1 MINENL
7 DMTKAELRK
16 MITDIFDENF
26 KKEKNKEN
34 NLTEKDIKSI
44 VREMFRNHY
53 KTLWQKSNLFLTSM

>member
-7 DMTKAELRK
+7 DLTKAELK
-16 MITDIFDENF
+16 KLVKDVFDEEF
-26 KKEKNKEN
+26 KKNKEKP
-34 NLTEKDIKSI
+34 LTEKDIKDI